1 MPCILLYASNTS
13 AGTWPKLGLKKLSN
27 SNQNSIDRSRP
38 LAMSTSSYGV
48 KAIQRLLVGCERV
61 VRRKVRPQ
69 RDRPLLGLAEKVP
82 KDSHRRAVFSARSVA
97 HAERVE
103 GKVSGECRQ
112 VLAERPQWKPH
123 VVAGEAEEDP
133 TVGPPVREIEQH

>member
-1 MPCILLYASNTS
+1 MSPSSAS
-13 AGTWPKLGLKKLSN
+13 G
-27 SNQNSIDRSRP
+27 
-38 LAMSTSSYGV
+38 

-82 KDSHRRAVFSARSVA
+82 KDSHRRAGFSARSVA

-103 GKVSGECRQ
+103 GKASGECRQ

-123 VVAGEAEEDP
+123 VVAGGAGEDR
-133 TVGPPVREIEQH
+133 TIGTQ